1 VADRSQLPVATA
13 DATFAFPTINKSHL
27 ANGLAVWSVRHGA
40 LPVATMVL
48 LVRAGSSADRAG
60 RPGLASLTGDMLDE
74 GAGDRDALEVH
85 DALAR
90 IGAQFDTEVGPDAT
104 FLTLT
109 TLTKFRSEGMTLLA
123 DLVTRPRFDAGEFE
137 RVRHLRTNRLRQLRD
152 VASATADRAFATAVY
167 GDHPYGHLAIG
178 TMAALEHMTLDEVR
192 DFHGRAY
199 QPADAVLI
207 VVGDL
212 SHDQAREE
220 AAASFGAWVA
230 ESSAG
235 RVVAACLDAPEP
247 ATDRLLLVDRAGA
260 AQSELRI
267 GHVAVSRRTPDYHA
281 LVVGNLVLGGQFVSR
296 LNMNLREH
304 KGYTYGARSWFE
316 FRLGPGPFQ
325 MSASV
330 QTDVTA
336 EAIVETVG
344 EMSSLRGARPI
355 TATELE
361 TARATLTKGYPRN
374 FETADQIARSVAQLA
389 LYELPDD
396 YFATFVPRIAALDL
410 GTVQDAASRNLHP
423 EQLVTVIVG
432 DAERVAPTLGALDL
446 GPPARIAAP

>member
-1 VADRSQLPVATA
+1 MPAATA
-13 DATFAFPTINKSHL
+13 DAPFAFPTIHKSQL
-27 ANGLAVWSVRHGA
+27 ANGLAVWSIGHGA
-40 LPVATMVL
+40 VPVATMVL
-48 LVRAGSSADRAG
+48 LVRAGSSADPAG

-74 GAGDRDALEVH
+74 GAGNRGALDVH
-85 DALAR
+85 EALAR

-109 TLTKFRSEGMTLLA
+109 TLTRFRPEGLALLS
-123 DLVTRPRFDAGEFE
+123 DLVTRPRFDPGEFE

-152 VASATADRAFATAVY
+152 VPSATADRAFATAVY
-167 GDHPYGHLAIG
+167 GAHPYGHLAIG
-178 TMAALEHMTLDEVR
+178 TMDALESMSLDDVR
-192 DFHGRAY
+192 DFHRRAY
-199 QPADAVLI
+199 HPAQAVLI

-212 SHDQAREE
+212 SHDTARAE
-220 AAASFGAWVA
+220 AETAFGHWVG
-230 ESSAG
+230 EGQAG
-235 RVVAACLDAPEP
+235 RVLTGRLDEPLPAA
-247 ATDRLLLVDRAGA
+247 DRLLLVDRPGA

-267 GHVAVSRRTPDYHA
+267 GHVAVSRRTPEYHA
-281 LVVGNLVLGGQFVSR
+281 LVVVNLVLGGQFVSR
-296 LNMNLREH
+296 LNMNLRER

-330 QTDVTA
+330 QTEVTA
-336 EAIVETVG
+336 DAIVEAVG
-344 EMSSLRGARPI
+344 ELTALRGQRPI
-355 TATELE
+355 TAPELE

-410 GTVQDAASRNLHP
+410 GEVQDAARRNLHP
-423 EQLVTVIVG
+423 DRLVTLIVG
-432 DAERVAPTLGALDL
+432 DANRVEPTLGVLDL
-446 GPPARIAAP
+446 GAPIRIAAP

>member
-1 VADRSQLPVATA
+1 MPAATA
-13 DATFAFPTINKSHL
+13 DAPFAFPTIHKSQL
-27 ANGLAVWSVRHGA
+27 ANGLDVWSVRHGTV
-40 LPVATMVL
+40 PVATMVL
-48 LVRAGSSADRAG
+48 LVRAGSSADPPG
-60 RPGLASLTGDMLDE
+60 RHGLASLTGDMLDE
-74 GAGDRDALEVH
+74 GAGDRSALDVH
-85 DALAR
+85 KALAR

-109 TLTKFRSEGMTLLA
+109 TLTKFREEGLALLS
-123 DLVTRPRFDAGEFE
+123 DLVTRPRFDPGEFE

-152 VASATADRAFATAVY
+152 VPSATADRAFATAIY

-178 TMAALEHMTLDEVR
+178 TMAALEHMTLDDVR
-192 DFHGRAY
+192 EFHRRAY
-199 QPADAVLI
+199 HPAHAVLI
-207 VVGDL
+207 IVGDL
-212 SHDQAREE
+212 SHEQARAE
-220 AAASFGAWVA
+220 AETAFGSWAG
-230 ESSAG
+230 EPLAG
-235 RVVAACLDAPEP
+235 RVVASGIDAPGQ
-247 ATDRLLLVDRAGA
+247 AADKLLLVDRPGA

-281 LVVGNLVLGGQFVSR
+281 LVLANLVLGGQFVSR

-330 QTDVTA
+330 QTEVTA
-336 EAIVETVG
+336 DAIVQAVG
-344 EMSSLRGARPI
+344 EMTALREARPV
-355 TATELE
+355 ASTELE

-410 GTVQDAASRNLHP
+410 TGVQAAAHRNLHP
-423 EQLVTVIVG
+423 EQLVTLIVG
-432 DAERVAPTLGALDL
+432 DAERVAPTLGVLEL

>member
-1 VADRSQLPVATA
+1 VADRSRMPAATA
-13 DATFAFPTINKSHL
+13 DATFAFPHIHKSYL
-27 ANGLAVWSVRHGA
+27 ANGLAVWSVRHGD

-48 LVRAGSSADRAG
+48 LVRAGSSADPADRS
-60 RPGLASLTGDMLDE
+60 GLASLTGDMLDE

-85 DALAR
+85 EALAR

-109 TLTKFRSEGMTLLA
+109 TLTKFRSEGMALLS
-123 DLVTRPRFDAGEFE
+123 DLVTRPRFEAGEFE
-137 RVRHLRTNRLRQLRD
+137 RVRHLRANRLRQLRD
-152 VASATADRAFATAVY
+152 VPSATADRAFATAIY
-167 GDHPYGHLAIG
+167 GEHPYGHLAIG
-178 TMAALEHMTLDEVR
+178 TMAALEHMTLESVR
-192 DFHGRAY
+192 DFHRRAY
-199 QPADAVLI
+199 QPANAVLI

-212 SHDQAREE
+212 SHDQALEE
-220 AAASFGAWVA
+220 AEASVGSWVG
-230 ESSAG
+230 EPTAG
-235 RVVAACLDAPEP
+235 PVVSACLDAPRA

-281 LVVGNLVLGGQFVSR
+281 LVVANLVLGGQFVSR
-296 LNMNLREH
+296 LNMNLREQ

-330 QTDVTA
+330 QTEVTA
-336 EAIVETVG
+336 DAIVETVS
-344 EMSSLRGARPI
+344 EMSELRGARPI
-355 TATELE
+355 TASELD

-389 LYELPDD
+389 LYDLPND
-396 YFATFVPRIAALDL
+396 YFATFVPRIAALELDA
-410 GTVQDAASRNLHP
+410 VQDASLRNLHP
-423 EQLVTVIVG
+423 ERLVTVIVG
-432 DAERVAPTLGALDL
+432 DADRLAPTLGVLDL
-446 GPPARIAAP
+446 GPPTRIPAP